1 MPTFFSLVYG
11 VSWYSNSHF
20 PMKLTSPAPS
30 VPFSSSKVIMPERF
44 GWIVAV
50 ALIVGVAIG
59 AVGTWLLA
67 EQIDQLTTSVSKS
80 YSQK

>member
-1 MPTFFSLVYG
+1 
-11 VSWYSNSHF
+11 
-20 PMKLTSPAPS
+20 MKLTSSAPS
-30 VPFSSSKVIMPERF
+30 ALPSSSKVIMPERF

-50 ALIVGVAIG
+50 ALIVGIAIG

-67 EQIDQLTTSVSKS
+67 EQIDQLTMNISTS